1 MFLAETVH
9 LFQKLL
15 LALRVGGQEVG
26 GERESVGDNL
36 VASNEEDEGLAHH
49 LIHTQRLG
57 QGSGWV
63 SPGSVCWAF
72 GGRKDLTDDVKVLHA
87 HGGGR
92 MAHILD
98 HLEEISPPLRE
109 ERRKHTFGP

>member
-26 GERESVGDNL
+26 GERESVGDDL
-36 VASNEEDEGLAHH
+36 VAGDKEDEG
-49 LIHTQRLG
+49 LG

-63 SPGSVCWAF
+63 SPGRVCWAF
-72 GGRKDLTDDVKVLHA
+72 GGRKDLTDDIKILHA
-87 HGGGR
+87 YGGGR

-98 HLEEISPPLRE
+98 HLEEISTPLRE